1 MDYYDILGVQ
11 KNASQD
17 EIKKAFRKKAVEHHP
32 DKGGDENKFKEVSE
46 AYDILSDNEKRQ
58 SYDRYGSG
66 GNPFAGAG
74 GGFDMNDIFSQ
85 FGDIFGGRWGG
96 NNRRQVRKGS
106 SLRVQIQVT
115 LEEVLKGAQKKVKFK
130 RQKPCGGCNGKGG
143 DQLKN
148 CLACGGSGNR
158 SITQQTPFGVMSQV
172 VTCNNCA
179 GSGKIVANPCKSCNG
194 NATKLEDDIVDINLP
209 RGVANGMT
217 LTMEGMGNHVRDG
230 VPGDLQIVI
239 EEIRHSR
246 IRREGNDLHIDE
258 WISIP
263 EAVLG
268 SRKSIPVIDGQV
280 NIEIAPGCES
290 GKVYTFSGKGAPI
303 LNQNG
308 QVYGSGSL
316 YIKVN
321 VKIPKNISERER
333 QIYRTLQEG

>member
-46 AYDILSDNEKRQ
+46 AYEVLSDNEKRQ
-58 SYDRYGSG
+58 NYDRYGTG
-66 GNPFAGAG
+66 GNPFGNAG
-74 GGFDMNDIFSQ
+74 GGFDMNDIFSH
-85 FGDIFGGRWGG
+85 FGDMFGGRWGG
-96 NNRRQVRKGS
+96 SNKRQMRKGS
-106 SLRVQIQVT
+106 SLRVQLQVT
-115 LEEVLKGAQKKVKFK
+115 LEEVMKGAQKKVKFK
-130 RQKPCGGCNGKGG
+130 RQKPCGSCNGKGG
-143 DQLKN
+143 EQFRN
-148 CLACGGSGNR
+148 CLGCNGSGNR
-158 SITQQTPFGVMSQV
+158 SITQQTPFGVISQV
-172 VTCNNCA
+172 ITCNNCG

-194 NATKLEDDIVDINLP
+194 TATNTEDDIVEINLP
-209 RGVANGMT
+209 RGVANNMT
-217 LTMEGMGNHVRDG
+217 LTMEGYGNHVRDG
-230 VPGDLQIVI
+230 IPGDLQIVI
-239 EEIRHSR
+239 EEMRHPK

-268 SRKSIPVIDGQV
+268 ARKSVAIIDGQV
-280 NIEIAPGCES
+280 NIEINPGCES

-321 VKIPKNISERER
+321 VKIPKNISDREK
-333 QIYRTLQEG
+333 QIYRTLTEI